1 MAIKVFLDAN
11 IIIDVVQNRT
21 DFVDLSSK
29 VLQLGL
35 DKACYLCATDITFT
49 TVSYYARKHRTIE
62 QLYDILVTLR
72 EFIDVVPSGK
82 DAIDWALQKRNNDFE
97 DAVQYYSALRA
108 GAEYIVSR
116 NVRDYPFNDIAVVT
130 PKDFLTRLGFE

>member
-35 DKACYLCATDITFT
+35 DRVCNLCATDITFT
-49 TVSYYARKHRTIE
+49 TVSYYARKHRTID
-62 QLYDILVTLR
+62 QLYKILGTLR
-72 EFIDVVPSGK
+72 EFIEIVPSGK
-82 DAIDWALQKRNNDFE
+82 DAIDWALLRKSNDFE

-108 GAEYIVSR
+108 GAEFIVSR
-116 NVRDYPFNDIAVVT
+116 NVRDYPYNDIIVVT
-130 PKDFLTRLGFE
+130 PKEFLSRLGFE

>member
-1 MAIKVFLDAN
+1 MPI
-11 IIIDVVQNRT
+11 
-21 DFVDLSSK
+21 LSSM
-29 VLQLGL
+29 
-35 DKACYLCATDITFT
+35 LCKT
-49 TVSYYARKHRTIE
+49 
-62 QLYDILVTLR
+62 
-72 EFIDVVPSGK
+72 
-82 DAIDWALQKRNNDFE
+82 ALIYFE